1 MTIFQTCFVA
11 PLANVYTDAVSDTQQ
26 SDQIIQ
32 SFDEAVTYKV
42 AGSNSGS
49 FALAATEFRSIPV
62 LGTSLASQSF
72 IMVRV
77 SGQVELQTTGKDFDG
92 TTTISGLTR
101 TYGTALFPGFIILST
116 YNLTVINIVAV
127 TDAVVQIFDST
138 LI

>member
-42 AGSNSGS
+42 AGSNAGS
-49 FALAATEFRSIPV
+49 FSLLATEFRSIPV

-77 SGQVELQTTGKDFDG
+77 SGQVELQTTAKDFDG
-92 TTTISGLTR
+92 TTTIAGLSR
-101 TYGTALFPGFIILST
+101 TYGTALFPGFIVLST
-116 YNLTVINIVAV
+116 YNLTAISIVAI
-127 TDAVVQIFDST
+127 TDSYVQIFDST
-138 LI
+138 LN